1 MADGADPTASRRD
14 RGKALSF
21 IIVVL
26 LMIGEGVAVFV
37 LTNAMN
43 SGPSSAVAADDYDA
57 GATEAGAGVAGQTD
71 LVEIELAECRP
82 SNKMSGKFISFQIRI
97 SILVR
102 AAEQE
107 RAEQLVES
115 KRARLR
121 DRTNFV
127 IRSAELKH
135 LNDPALQTI
144 RRRLEHEYDRVFDD
158 DELVQEVLIPEW
170 LQSNPGV

>member
-1 MADGADPTASRRD
+1 MADERDDLQVSASTGHKHRVLPFVIIILLMGIEGVGVFLLAKAIGPNPVTVAAAEPGGADGST
-14 RGKALSF
+14 GT
-21 IIVVL
+21 V
-26 LMIGEGVAVFV
+26 G
-37 LTNAMN
+37 
-43 SGPSSAVAADDYDA
+43 AAGFA
-57 GATEAGAGVAGQTD
+57 
-71 LVEIELAECRP
+71 EIELAECRP

-102 AAEQE
+102 PAEQE
-107 RAEQLVES
+107 RAERLVES

-127 IRSAELKH
+127 IRSAELQH

-144 RRRLEHEYDRVFDD
+144 RRRLKHEYDRLFGD